1 MVRALR
7 SLQSGTLTGKR
18 VEACVL
24 RVHGQSEARLE
35 NDLQVL
41 ELVNRPERGEMFD
54 QFTLGIEEE
63 FQIVDPQT
71 RELRSHVAEILEEG
85 KMLLGEHI
93 KPEMI
98 QSMIEVGTGICRN
111 IQEARADITRLRS
124 IIAGLAK
131 KNGLV
136 IVAASTHPISRWQDQ
151 EIFDDE
157 RYELLVQE
165 LQTVARSLLIF
176 GLHVHV
182 GMADRE
188 RAIHIMNAARYFLPH
203 VLALSTSSPFWM
215 GHNTGLKSYRT
226 EVFKQFPRTD
236 IPDHFD
242 SYLGFQRYVDLLIKT
257 GCINDGKK
265 IWWDIR
271 PHPYFPTL
279 EFRVCDIPT
288 RVDDTIAIAALFQ
301 AIVAKLNKLIDRNLG
316 FRLYRRMLIQ
326 ENKWRAV
333 RYGLEGK
340 LIDFG
345 KQTEV
350 PVSDL
355 VMELLEFVDDV
366 VDELGSRKE
375 IEHVHTILE
384 RGTSADRQLQVYR
397 ETNDLKAVV
406 DDLIKMTMENVPD
419 TPDLTIPKTTTT
431 ASTIS
436 K

>member
-1 MVRALR
+1 
-7 SLQSGTLTGKR
+7 
-18 VEACVL
+18 
-24 RVHGQSEARLE
+24 
-35 NDLQVL
+35 
-41 ELVNRPERGEMFD
+41 MFD

-63 FQIVDPQT
+63 FQIVDPET
-71 RELRSHVAEILEEG
+71 RELRSHVTEFLDEG
-85 KMLLGEHI
+85 KMILGEQI

-98 QSMIEVGTGICRN
+98 QSMIEVGTGICKN
-111 IQEARADITRLRS
+111 IQEARADISRLRG
-124 IIAGLAK
+124 IISGLARK
-131 KNGLV
+131 TGLE

-151 EIFDDE
+151 KIFDDE

-226 EVFKQFPRTD
+226 EIFKQFPRTD

-242 SYLGFQRYVDLLIKT
+242 SYSTFQRYVDLLIKT

-301 AIVAKLNKLIDRNLG
+301 AIVAKLHLLTDSNLG
-316 FRLYRRMLIQ
+316 FRIYHRRLIL
-326 ENKWRAV
+326 ENKWRAI
-333 RYGLEGK
+333 RYGLDG
-340 LIDFG
+340 LLLDLG
-345 KQTEV
+345 KQKEV
-350 PVSDL
+350 PVKDL
-355 VMELLEFVDDV
+355 IHELLDFVDDV
-366 VDELGSRKE
+366 VDPLGSRDE
-375 IEHVHTILE
+375 
-384 RGTSADRQLQVYR
+384 
-397 ETNDLKAVV
+397 
-406 DDLIKMTMENVPD
+406 
-419 TPDLTIPKTTTT
+419 
-431 ASTIS
+431 
-436 K
+436 

>member
-1 MVRALR
+1 
-7 SLQSGTLTGKR
+7 
-18 VEACVL
+18 
-24 RVHGQSEARLE
+24 
-35 NDLQVL
+35 
-41 ELVNRPERGEMFD
+41 MFD

-71 RELRSHVAEILEEG
+71 RELRSHVSEILDEG
-85 KMLLGEHI
+85 RMLLGEQI

-98 QSMIEVGTGICRN
+98 QSQIEVGTGVCKN

-124 IIAGLAK
+124 VISTLAH
-131 KNGLV
+131 KNSLR

-151 EIFDDE
+151 KIFDDD

-176 GLHVHV
+176 GVHVHV
-182 GMADRE
+182 GVADRE
-188 RAIHIMNAARYFLPH
+188 RQIHIMNASRYFLPH
-203 VLALSTSSPFWM
+203 MLALSTSSPFWM
-215 GHNTGLKSYRT
+215 GHNTGLKSYRS
-226 EVFKQFPRTD
+226 EIFKQFPRTD

-242 SYLGFQRYVDLLIKT
+242 SYPGFLRYVDLLIKT

-265 IWWDIR
+265 IWWDCR
-271 PHPYFPTL
+271 PHPFFPTL
-279 EFRVCDIPT
+279 EFRICDIPT
-288 RVDDTIAIAALFQ
+288 RVDDTVAIAALFQ
-301 AIVAKLNKLIDRNLG
+301 AIVAKLYKLIEQNLG

-345 KQTEV
+345 KNKEV
-350 PVSDL
+350 PVVDL
-355 VMELLEFVDDV
+355 IRELLDFVDDV

-375 IEHVHTILE
+375 VEHIHTILE
-384 RGTSADRQLQVYR
+384 RGTSADEQLRVFR
-397 ETNDLKAVV
+397 ETNDLTAVV
-406 DDLIKMTMENVPD
+406 DRLIELTVENVPKD
-419 TPDLTIPKTTTT
+419 VELRIGEASIAP
-431 ASTIS
+431 STIA